1 MQVHDEDGSGLMDP
15 EEFSNMLKSTSSRSL
30 VCVVPPPEPGASGRP
45 RPAGALMCSCGET
58 VHLNTAFFCNR
69 CGSRL

>member
-30 VCVVPPPEPGASGRP
+30 VCFVPPPEPGASGRP
-45 RPAGALMCSCGET
+45 RPASALACSCGET
-58 VHLNTAFFCNR
+58 VHLNTAFFCHR